1 MLRAMHP
8 AVPRTRSAKRI
19 AGEQGS
25 KRKTAMA
32 GEGQNSGSQIS
43 LARFFR
49 IFFDILKPE
58 ANFYWLAA
66 VYGIGISLLSLATPI
81 SVQMLINTIAN
92 TALTAPLVMLSL
104 TLFGLLT
111 ISSLIY
117 ALRVHLM
124 EVFARRFYARMVAEI
139 SLISVYAQNPY
150 FGDIKGSSLFNR
162 YFDVVYVQTAIPIL
176 FIGGFTVLL
185 QIAVGFVLVSLY
197 HPYFLGFTLV
207 MIALI
212 WIIWLAWGA
221 SALRTGIELSHAKH
235 RTAEWLETIGGSNGF
250 FKSQRRIDY
259 ALDRTDD
266 FTRVYINHRK
276 RHFRHLFSQ
285 TIAFLLM
292 YAAASAALLGLGGY
306 LVIQNQL
313 TLGQLVAA
321 ELVLSAAFLGVAQL
335 GSYLGYFYDLF
346 AAVEE
351 ISQFY
356 DVEQEQPKGAD
367 PFEGPD
373 HTLVMKGVRGH
384 ARHENAQFDLE
395 IPSGSIIMA
404 TASHYGVQRLFKDL
418 LKMHVLP
425 EGGYATMGGIDIKDI
440 EAHHLRNNV
449 HVLDRPTFVEMTI
462 REYLALSCKE
472 TASRRMV
479 AALETVGLTNTIA
492 TFDRGLD
499 TPIAS
504 TGYPL
509 SAVELQQLKLA
520 NALLEQPR
528 ILVLSRLFDLL
539 DPIPLQRAITEL
551 REQAYSTVI
560 YFSNRQI
567 DLGFDRFLYLE
578 AHQQRYFDNFSDF
591 CAAANHIPPRALGL
605 DRGLAAATTYPAG
618 E

>member
-1 MLRAMHP
+1 
-8 AVPRTRSAKRI
+8 
-19 AGEQGS
+19 
-25 KRKTAMA
+25 MA
-32 GEGQNSGSQIS
+32 GEGQSYGSQIS
-43 LARFFR
+43 LVKFFR

-104 TLFGLLT
+104 TLFGLLL
-111 ISSLIY
+111 ISSMLY

-124 EVFARRFYARMVAEI
+124 EIFARRFYARMVAEI
-139 SLISVYAQNPY
+139 SLISVYAQNPF
-150 FGDIKGSSLFNR
+150 FGDVKKSSLFNR
-162 YFDVVYVQTAIPIL
+162 YFDVIYVQTAIPIL
-176 FIGGFTVLL
+176 FIGGFTTLL

-212 WIIWLAWGA
+212 WIVWLAWG
-221 SALRTGIELSHAKH
+221 SRALRTGVDVSHAKH
-235 RTAEWLETIGGSNGF
+235 TTAAWLESIGGSNGF

-259 ALDRTDD
+259 ALDKTDD
-266 FTRVYINHRK
+266 YTRTYILHRK
-276 RHFRHLFSQ
+276 QHFRHLFSQ
-285 TIAFLLM
+285 TVAFLVI

-306 LVIQNQL
+306 LVIQNEL

-321 ELVLSAAFLGVAQL
+321 ELVLSAAFFGVAQL

-373 HTLVMKGVRGH
+373 HTIAMKGVRGY
-384 ARHENAQFDLE
+384 ARHEEAQFDLE
-395 IPSGSIIMA
+395 IPSGAMIMA
-404 TASHYGVQRLFKDL
+404 AASHHGVQRLFTNI
-418 LKMHVLP
+418 LKLHVLP
-425 EGGYATMGGIDIKDI
+425 KGGIATLGGIDMKAI
-440 EAHHLRNNV
+440 EAHHLRKNV
-449 HVLDRPTFVEMTI
+449 HVLDRPSIVEMTI
-462 REYLALSCKE
+462 RDYLALSCPD
-472 TASRRMV
+472 TAPQRMLG
-479 AALETVGLTNTIA
+479 ALETVGLSHMITTLEK
-492 TFDRGLD
+492 GLD
-499 TPIAS
+499 TPLAA

-520 NALLEQPR
+520 NALLERPR

-539 DPIPLQRAITEL
+539 DPEPVARAVNEL
-551 REQAYSTVI
+551 RQQAYTTVI
-560 YFSNRQI
+560 YFSNRRI

-578 AHQQRYFDNFSDF
+578 ADRQRFFDTFEDFS
-591 CAAANHIPPRALGL
+591 AAMNLGASAPGAPL
-605 DRGLAAATTYPAG
+605 TRGGA
-618 E
+618 

>member
-1 MLRAMHP
+1 
-8 AVPRTRSAKRI
+8 
-19 AGEQGS
+19 
-25 KRKTAMA
+25 MA
-32 GEGQNSGSQIS
+32 GEGQNSGYQIS

-150 FGDIKGSSLFNR
+150 FGDIKASSLFNR

-418 LKMHVLP
+418 LKLHVLP
-425 EGGYATMGGIDIKDI
+425 EGGYATLGGIDIKDI
-440 EAHHLRNNV
+440 ETHHLRNNV

-479 AALETVGLTNTIA
+479 AALETVGLTNAIA

>member
-1 MLRAMHP
+1 
-8 AVPRTRSAKRI
+8 
-19 AGEQGS
+19 
-25 KRKTAMA
+25 MA
-32 GEGQNSGSQIS
+32 DEGQHYGSQIS
-43 LARFFR
+43 LGKFFR
-49 IFFDILKPE
+49 IFFEILKPE
-58 ANFYWLAA
+58 ASFYWLAA

-92 TALTAPLVMLSL
+92 TAMTAPLVMLSL
-104 TLFGLLT
+104 TLFGLLL

-117 ALRVHLM
+117 ALRIHLM

-139 SLISVYAQNPY
+139 SLISVYAQNPF
-150 FGDIKGSSLFNR
+150 FGDIKASPLFNR

-212 WIIWLAWGA
+212 WVVWLTWGGR
-221 SALRTGIELSHAKH
+221 ALRTGIDMSHAKH
-235 RTAEWLETIGGSNGF
+235 ATAGWLETIGGSNGF

-259 ALDRTDD
+259 ALDKTDEY
-266 FTRVYINHRK
+266 TRVYINHRK

-285 TIAFLLM
+285 TVAFLFM
-292 YAAASAALLGLGGY
+292 YAAASAALLGLGGW
-306 LVIQNQL
+306 LVIENQL

-335 GSYLGYFYDLF
+335 GTYLAYFYDLF

-373 HTLVMKGVRGH
+373 HTIVMKGVRGT
-384 ARHENAQFDLE
+384 ARHQDAQFDLE

-404 TASHYGVQRLFKDL
+404 AASHHGVQRLFKNL
-418 LKMHVLP
+418 LKLHVLP
-425 EGGYATMGGIDIKDI
+425 QSGYATLGGVDIKDI

-449 HVLDRPTFVEMTI
+449 HVLDRPSFVEMTI

-479 AALETVGLTNTIA
+479 AALETVGLADTIA
-492 TFDRGLD
+492 TFDQGLD
-499 TPIAS
+499 TPLAA
-504 TGYPL
+504 TGFPL

-520 NALLEQPR
+520 NALLERPR

-539 DPIPLQRAITEL
+539 DPEPLQRAIAEL
-551 REQAYSTVI
+551 RKQAYSTVI

-578 AHQQRYFDNFSDF
+578 SHQQRYFNNFDDF
-591 CAAANHIPPRALGL
+591 CAAVIHKAPAAPGLERAPSN
-605 DRGLAAATTYPAG
+605 LAAG
-618 E
+618 G